1 MSERNRKLKLD
12 ERAGQ
17 ARQAVGSWF
26 ERWRS
31 QSRDNR
37 SMLVIALLAALVAA
51 SIVVILWT
59 ASQSYVPL
67 YGRQE
72 MYDTANILELLE
84 KDQVPFRLDAATGQV
99 LVPESQLAQVRIK
112 LAAHGVRAA
121 MPSGMEGLEGKI
133 GLGTSEFME
142 TMRYRSAL
150 EGELAR
156 TIIGLDGVRSAR
168 VHLAIPKRT
177 LFVGREEEKPTA
189 AVMLDLAAGTE
200 LASGQVEAIINLV
213 AGSVSGM
220 KPEAVTVVDQG
231 GRLLSARLREGD
243 NDGHLS
249 VQQIEYVRRL
259 EDYIRQRA
267 ADMLY
272 PMLGSDNFR
281 IQVAADVD
289 FNRVEQT
296 EEALP
301 GQPILRSESGKQD
314 NSLDRIAAGIPGSLS
329 NRPPQTAADSA
340 AANKKG
346 ATTSGQTPPAAA
358 GSSSPD
364 SARSER
370 SEFKRDYVTGRAV
383 THTQYQQGRLQRL
396 HVSVLLNQTMAP
408 KGGWSKAQLDEIH
421 DLIERAVGFESDR
434 GDQISL
440 TSFPFTEAAVDP
452 GNFGE
457 AWWQHPLFETGVRY
471 GLGSLLCLLLLL
483 LGIRPLVRHLV
494 AQHRHEAM
502 PAGAG
507 SEPAEPTLAMGSAT
521 GGAAKS
527 GNLPAEMDP
536 DVMRLLED
544 VFPSGGGH
552 DLPPLSVDEL
562 PPVGSDLDVQLK
574 HLHLLVDQETARVT
588 EVIKLWVNGQHD
600 RS

>member
-1 MSERNRKLKLD
+1 MSERSRKLKLD

-17 ARQAVGSWF
+17 AKQAVGSLF
-26 ERWRS
+26 ERWRG

-84 KDQVPFRLDAATGQV
+84 KDQVPFRLDSATGQV

-121 MPSGMEGLEGKI
+121 MPSGMEGLDGKI

-189 AVMLDLAAGTE
+189 SVMLDLAAGTE

-220 KPEAVTVVDQG
+220 KPEAVTVVDQA
-231 GRLLSARLREGD
+231 GRLLSARLHEGD
-243 NDGHLS
+243 SDGHLS
-249 VQQIEYVRRL
+249 VQQIDYVRRL

-301 GQPILRSESGKQD
+301 GQPVLRSESGKQD
-314 NSLDRIAAGIPGSLS
+314 NSLDKIAAGIPGSLS
-329 NRPPQTAADSA
+329 NRPPQTAADT
-340 AANKKG
+340 AANKKNG
-346 ATTSGQTPPAAA
+346 ATPATAQA
-358 GSSSPD
+358 GSSPD
-364 SARSER
+364 TTRNER

-383 THTQYQQGRLQRL
+383 THTQFQQGRLQRL
-396 HVSVLLNQTMAP
+396 HVSVLLNQAMAP

-494 AQHRHEAM
+494 AQHRQETA
-502 PAGAG
+502 PADADKAH
-507 SEPAEPTLAMGSAT
+507 AEPTLAMGAA
-521 GGAAKS
+521 GGASA

-536 DVMRLLED
+536 NVMRLLDD
-544 VFPSGGGH
+544 VFPGGGGH